1 MDKVPKGGKRMYF
14 ENTGIEDKKADFV
27 ILDDIMHRHGLICAT
42 GWDFERVTWDRKFVV
57 PEGTYYLRVF
67 GTTKDGDIGSND
79 AVITLLKPI
88 LGKHYFPHGVEY
100 GDDELWPASVVS
112 QSKNLL
118 ESINTEI
125 EKFAIHP

>member
-1 MDKVPKGGKRMYF
+1 MYF
-14 ENTGIEDKKADFV
+14 ENTGIEDRHADIV
-27 ILDDIMHRHGLICAT
+27 ILDDIMQRHGLIRAT

-67 GTTKDGDIGSND
+67 GITEDGDIGAND
-79 AVITLLKPI
+79 AVIKLLKPV

-100 GDDELWPASVVS
+100 GDDELWPVSVVS

-125 EKFAIHP
+125 NTFAVQP